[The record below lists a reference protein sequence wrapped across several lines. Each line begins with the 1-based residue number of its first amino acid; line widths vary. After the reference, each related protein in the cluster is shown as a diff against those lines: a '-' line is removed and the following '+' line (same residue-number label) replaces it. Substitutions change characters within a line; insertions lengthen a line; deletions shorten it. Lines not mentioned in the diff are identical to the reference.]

1 MDGLSLTG
9 ELTVLTALAVEL
21 QQRRTLEELLL
32 LLVQRSAMLVDT
44 PRASVRLFDANRQRL
59 FAKVRA
65 GEPLHVNPTAEFGK
79 GQGLVGWVAEHCKAL
94 RTGDA
99 EKDPRFVARPDM
111 VEPMCSFLGV
121 PLLAQQNCI
130 GVLCATSQRRDHFT
144 PHHEQLLT
152 LLAALCAPYVE
163 MARLARLAHMDP
175 LTGVHNRNGLETLVP
190 DTNGASHIPMALA
203 LCDLDRFKNVN
214 DEHGHLAGD
223 DVLRMVAMLLSSATR
238 AGDAVVRYGGEE
250 FLLVLPGADLA
261 NAAIVAERA
270 RELLESREID
280 AGSTSVRVTGS
291 FGVAER
297 RAGEQRISVLARA
310 DEALYRAKQAGRN
323 RIVLAR

>member
-1 MDGLSLTG
+1 MKRVSLTG

-21 QQRRTLEELLL
+21 QQRRTLEELLQ
-32 LLVQRSAMLVDT
+32 LLVQRSAILVET
-44 PRASVRLFDANRQRL
+44 PRASVRLFDAQRQRL

-65 GEPLHVNPTAEFGK
+65 GDPLHVNPAMEFGR
-79 GQGLVGWVAEHCKAL
+79 GQGLVGWVAEHGKPL

-99 EKDPRFVARPDM
+99 ERDPRFVARPEM
-111 VEPMCSFLGV
+111 REPMASFLGV
-121 PLLAQQNCI
+121 PLLAQQQCI
-130 GVLCATSQRRDHFT
+130 GVLCAISPRRDHFT
-144 PHHEQLLT
+144 AHHEQLLT

-190 DTNGASHIPMALA
+190 DDGASQMALA
-203 LCDLDRFKNVN
+203 LCDLDRFKAVN
-214 DEHGHLAGD
+214 DDHGHLAGD
-223 DVLRMVAMLLSSATR
+223 EVLRIVAMLLSSATR

-250 FLLVLPGADLA
+250 FLMVLPGADLA
-261 NAAIVAERA
+261 NGAIVAERA
-270 RELLESREID
+270 REMLESRSIET
-280 AGSTSVRVTGS
+280 AAVRVRITGS

-297 RAGEQRISVLARA
+297 RAGEQRMSVLARA